1 MSYEKDNKVL
11 TQSEQLIAQIGD
23 YKPLSSSDSDMNQR
37 EIDSHFVADR
47 LSGES
52 AAKLYEGIIKYKLK
66 YAQEVEKYKR
76 DHGITSDEDKEE
88 ANDRTFFRKQFIKL
102 VAKKNASKDGQ
113 FSGDPAVRE
122 TNPEKATISMK
133 SFLGKEGSEL
143 YKLALEEEMNSNEY
157 MNAVF
162 RASTTHFEGE
172 KWKQRPVVIVAGPS
186 GSGKSFAAKAAVEKS
201 TELLPKHEGD
211 KSGNDVVSVD
221 GGVIR
226 EVSQM
231 RKLVIQAANNKGYT
245 GISNLHSKSSILED
259 VKDRMREAVFVTA
272 PPDSGL
278 PLLGVV
284 IPETFS
290 SNLNPARGPKLL
302 NDIEKLP
309 YTKPIFCRVD
319 GEDSTLFPKVVTYMG
334 TRRALKTS
342 DFPKNDDPEQPPP
355 LDLNNTKI
363 PESKAYGKKG
373 FGFGQFGSK
382 AAEKWFKKHSRE
394 NLTML
399 ITNDLVLK
407 KEEPEGSHNWIDAN
421 PNDKGTVLVSKRVF
435 DSWKKGHEIFTPGD
449 PNAVPLHDFIEHF
462 KFGSLIK
469 TSAEIDLSIAKKEIE
484 IRRTVVHL
492 DLEKATIKYGT
503 QHREV
508 AKLKE
513 KLEHLDIIL
522 QNIDIVGTKDKESV
536 DQLQQQIF
544 SVIDEM
550 KKNHEFAYFSKTK
563 KALKHAVKALGK
575 LSDELNDAD
584 KTSQI
589 QQGFRDKLQELRS
602 SSPAPEAEK
611 EHTVTEPSIRN
622 NANP

>member
-1 MSYEKDNKVL
+1 MSFSNDTEL
-11 TQSEQLIAQIGD
+11 GSQSEQLIAQIGF
-23 YKPLSSSDSDMNQR
+23 YTPISSSNSDTNQK
-37 EIDSHFVADR
+37 EIDSHFVVDR

-52 AAKLYEGIIKYKLK
+52 VAKLYEGIIEYKLK

-88 ANDRTFFRKQFIKL
+88 TNDRTFFRKQFIKL
-102 VAKKNASKDGQ
+102 VAEQNASKDGKYR
-113 FSGDPAVRE
+113 GDPTVRE
-122 TNPEKATISMK
+122 TNPEKATISMH
-133 SFLGKEGSEL
+133 SFLGKEGTEL

-162 RASTTHFEGE
+162 RSSTTHFEGE

-201 TELLPKHEGD
+201 TELLPKQEGD

-245 GISNLHSKSSILED
+245 GISDLHSKSSILED
-259 VKDRMREAVFVTA
+259 VKDRMREAVFVTVS
-272 PPDSGL
+272 PDSGL

-302 NDIEKLP
+302 SDIEKLP
-309 YTKPIFCRVD
+309 NSKPIFCRVD

-342 DFPKNDDPEQPPP
+342 DFPQTDDPKQPPS

-382 AAEKWFKKHSRE
+382 SAEKWFKKHSRD
-394 NLTML
+394 NLTMI

-407 KEEPEGSHNWIDAN
+407 KENPEGSHNWIDAN

-435 DSWKKGHEIFTPGD
+435 DSWKKGHEIFNPGD
-449 PNAVPLHDFIEHF
+449 PKAVPLHDFIEHF

-469 TSAEIDLSIAKKEIE
+469 TSAEIDLAIAKKEIE
-484 IRRTVVHL
+484 IRRSIVAY
-492 DLEKATIKYGT
+492 DLEKAVVKYGA
-503 QHREV
+503 QHYAV

-513 KLEHLDIIL
+513 KLDHLDIIL
-522 QNIDIVGTKDKESV
+522 KNIEIVGTKDKESV
-536 DQLQQQIF
+536 DQLQQQII
-544 SVIDEM
+544 SAIDEM
-550 KKNHEFAYFSKTK
+550 KENQEFAYFSKTK

-575 LSDELNDAD
+575 LSDELNDAE
-584 KTSQI
+584 KTSQL
-589 QQGFRDKLQELRS
+589 QQGYRDKLQELRS
-602 SSPAPEAEK
+602 TSPNAEK
-611 EHTVTEPSIRN
+611 ELTITEPSIRK